1 MNLSL
6 MPFHNV
12 SIMKIGPII
21 FVLGVQLWPILPT
34 IVIYD
39 FTVELKTILGQCD
52 AIVVIYNQR
61 AFIRFVTGCMPRN
74 L

>member
-12 SIMKIGPII
+12 SIKKIGPII